1 MVSWSLWPH
10 YATLHCSSV
19 LLDEVADGALDDVDA
34 LHHLRL
40 GDDQRRCK
48 PDRNIRCGYYG

>member
-1 MVSWSLWPH
+1 MGH
-10 YATLHCSSV
+10 GRYGHIMQHFAV
-19 LLDEVADGALDDVDA
+19 LLDEVTDGALDNVDA

-48 PDRNIRCGYYG
+48 PDRNIRCGYYGRIF